1 MSNSLLVFAGAN
13 LKGDAVVTAADI
25 AKMNL
30 RRCDLAVLSA
40 CETGLGKLSDDGV
53 FGLQRGFKNAGV
65 HALLMSLKNVHDE
78 ATADLM
84 ISFYTHLIEGMTKR
98 EALVKAQQEIRESGY
113 KDAKYWATFILLD
126 ALE

>member
-1 MSNSLLVFAGAN
+1 
-13 LKGDAVVTAADI
+13 
-25 AKMNL
+25 
-30 RRCDLAVLSA
+30 
-40 CETGLGKLSDDGV
+40 
-53 FGLQRGFKNAGV
+53 
-65 HALLMSLKNVHDE
+65 
-78 ATADLM
+78 M